1 MIDKKELLAKLGN
14 SSNEQE
20 QEQKGKEN
28 HEELYELAKE
38 TFEKVEQLGDIKD
51 FIEIL
56 LTMKKVLTLGL

>member
-1 MIDKKELLAKLGN
+1 MIDKKELLAKIGN

-20 QEQKGKEN
+20 QKGKEN
-28 HEELYELAKE
+28 QEELYELAKE